1 MKTTIV
7 PAQVTTVEDKIAGNL
22 GVSQLL
28 LLIAPLFGGGLI
40 FAFLPAFFGYETYK
54 VVLTVLLGAVCG
66 VCAIRIKGKILLWWV
81 VIIFRYNWRPKYY
94 LFDKNDMHMRAVE
107 HAGVA
112 QDEKEKAQVK
122 RTREVQPSQLSLA
135 ELVQVEGLLANPELN
150 LRFGTNKKG
159 ELTVYA
165 TEID

>member
-54 VVLTVLLGAVCG
+54 VVLTVILAAVCG
-66 VCAIRIKGKILLWWV
+66 FSAIRIKGKILLWWV
-81 VIIFRYNWRPKYY
+81 VILFRYNWRPKYY
-94 LFDKNDMHMRAVE
+94 LFNKNDTYLRAVE
-107 HAGVA
+107 PMEDLQDAKEEAQSKRALGVQA
-112 QDEKEKAQVK
+112 
-122 RTREVQPSQLSLA
+122 SLLSPT

-150 LRFGTNKKG
+150 LRFATNKKG